1 MSTMPSK
8 PATITDVLR
17 REIADSE
24 LSFMALEE
32 QTGLKRQSMMKFS
45 RGEQSLRLD
54 MADRLAS
61 FFGLELKPVGGKK
74 LRM

>member
-1 MSTMPSK
+1 MPTKQSK

-32 QTGLKRQSMMKFS
+32 ATGLKRQSMMKFA

-61 FFGLELKPVGGKK
+61 FFGLELKPVGDKK
-74 LRM
+74 LRR

>member
-1 MSTMPSK
+1 MSTKRSK

-32 QTGLKRQSMMKFS
+32 ATGLKRQSLMKFA
-45 RGEQSLRLD
+45 RCEQSLRLD

-61 FFGLELKPVGGKK
+61 FFGLELKPAGDKK
-74 LRM
+74 LRR